1 MTTTITTTAGTTI
14 STLAPAIQHIA
25 LSRLAPSKA
34 NVRRVNSTAGISA
47 LADSIKAH
55 GLIQNLTVRKAA
67 KGQKFE
73 VVAGARRLAALRLLV
88 KEGTF
93 GKDIEIPCNV
103 LDIERDTEIS
113 LAENTQR
120 ERMHV
125 VDEVLAYRQLVEDG
139 LAAEEIAARFGQ
151 AVVTVRQRLKLA
163 NLSPKI
169 LDAMRAD
176 EIGIEQARA
185 LAITDDHAAQETAW
199 FERDGW
205 SRNPA
210 NLRAALTSEH
220 VRSNDRLARFVGV
233 DAYEAAGGNVLRDLF
248 AEDDAT
254 FLTDRSLLVRLAGE
268 KLETVAE
275 EFSPQGWKWA
285 EISIDGSGIHSAG
298 YGRIYPE
305 RRDHTDEEQ
314 AELSAL
320 AETYDELAARIE
332 AYAEGDHEI
341 AADEARLAEI
351 EQRIE
356 AIRDATESFQPEKQ
370 ALAGCLVAVAYDGS
384 LQVTRGLVKPE
395 DRKALDRW
403 LRRGDQDDDESGDA
417 PALPDAPDSAEPSGY
432 SAALMEELTAIR
444 TAALRVELASR
455 PEIAISAVL
464 HPLVLRCFHDG
475 YHYLRMDSA
484 VEIRGERKALDPC
497 IKEPEACRALAG
509 WKEIVDGWGYR
520 LPGDPADLW
529 EWLIEQPTDVL
540 TDLLA
545 VVTAANLNAVSA
557 RHDASRSR
565 MEQADQIAKSL
576 NLDMRA
582 WWTPDA
588 GFLARLS
595 KSTIASIMHEAG
607 CPEDA
612 ARAIERAPKAE
623 AVTQATRELDGT
635 GWLPAPLT
643 VPDEDAAPAED
654 RNDDAGDGSTADAM
668 QIAAE

>member
-1 MTTTITTTAGTTI
+1 MTTTIPTPTI
-14 STLAPAIQHIA
+14 PATLAAAIQHIA
-25 LSRLAPSKA
+25 LSRLGPSKA
-34 NVRRVNSTAGISA
+34 NVRRVNSTAGIGE
-47 LADSIKAH
+47 LADSIEAH
-55 GLIQNLTVRKAA
+55 GLIQNLTVRRAE
-67 KGQKFE
+67 KGKKFE

-93 GKDIEIPCNV
+93 AKDIEIPCNV
-103 LDIERDTEIS
+103 LDAERDTEIS

-120 ERMHV
+120 EPMHV
-125 VDEVLAYRQLVEDG
+125 VDEVLAYRKLVGEG
-139 LAAEEIAARFGQ
+139 LAAETIAARFGQ
-151 AVVTVRQRLKLA
+151 SVVTVRQRLKLA

-169 LDAMRAD
+169 LDVMRAD
-176 EIGIEQARA
+176 EINIEQARA
-185 LAITDDHAAQETAW
+185 LAITDDHAAQEAAW

-205 SRNPA
+205 SRNPN

-233 DAYEAAGGNVLRDLF
+233 DAYEAAGGAVLRDLF
-248 AEDDAT
+248 ADDDAT
-254 FLTDRSLLVRLAGE
+254 FLTDRPLLLRLAGE
-268 KLETVAE
+268 RLETVAE
-275 EFSPQGWKWA
+275 ELWPQGWKWA
-285 EISIDGSGIHSAG
+285 EISIEGSGIHDGG

-320 AETYDELAARIE
+320 AEAFDELTARIE
-332 AYAEGDHEI
+332 AYAEGDPEI
-341 AADEARLAEI
+341 AADEARLAGI
-351 EQRIE
+351 EQHME
-356 AIRDATESFQPEKQ
+356 AIRDAAENFRAEEQ
-370 ALAGCLVAVAYDGS
+370 ALAGCLVAIAYDGS

-395 DRKALDRW
+395 DRKALDR
-403 LRRGDQDDDESGDA
+403 LRRGDQNGDDAGET
-417 PALPDAPDSAEPSGY
+417 PALPDAPESAEPSGY
-432 SAALMEELTAIR
+432 SATLIEELTAIR

-455 PEIAISAVL
+455 PEIALAAIL

-475 YHYLRMDSA
+475 YQYLRMDSA
-484 VEIRGERKALDPC
+484 IEVRGERKALDPC
-497 IKEPEACRALAG
+497 IKEPDACRALAG

-520 LPGDPADLW
+520 LPGDPVDLW

-565 MEQADQIAKSL
+565 IEQADQIAKTV

-595 KSTIASIMHEAG
+595 KSTIASIMREAG
-607 CPEDA
+607 CSEDA
-612 ARAIERAPKAE
+612 ARATERAPKAE
-623 AVTQATRELDGT
+623 AVAQATRELDGK
-635 GWLPAPLT
+635 GWLPAPLML
-643 VPDEDAAPAED
+643 PDDDDVASAED
-654 RNDDAGDGSTADAM
+654 QNDDAGDDGTADTM